1 MKRRT
6 GVGEMNAMAY
16 RITAAFLLGTSALAL
31 PAMAWAGS
39 DADQGARDA
48 PARADDGIKEIIVTA
63 NRSESSA
70 QKTPVALTA
79 YSGADLVAK
88 GVTNVLALATVDPSI
103 NVSTNGGASY
113 VAIRGIASTDV
124 TETGDPSVPI
134 SRDNFFT
141 NRSFSIGTSMY
152 DLARVEVLKG
162 PQGTLFGRNSTGG
175 LVQIVTR
182 KPGNTYGADISIE
195 GGSYNA
201 IKTEVGVDIPLAST
215 VQLRVA
221 GFQSYH
227 QGYRNLDGIG
237 GRGDDDN
244 TKSGRATLTFQPFQG
259 FQGLVQ
265 YQHDDV
271 DNTGDVAM
279 KLPFQQ
285 AYTGQQTVHFA
296 NFVPTYNRL
305 QGDRIRWEFSY
316 DLPANLT
323 LFYAGGYDH
332 QKWRHALDATSINS
346 DGTMA
351 GNPVQ
356 FHQGENPSTWNHEV
370 RLATPQSGKVTAQV
384 GWFHFTEHNGNLDS
398 GLYETSGTYAGNY
411 LIHFLYDTKTT
422 SDGAFGQFGWRPS
435 DTLHFSAGMRYTWD
449 HKERTGNAYLRCDIA
464 GIPSFLYSV
473 VGCVGTLPTEVTVG
487 NGNVSESK
495 PTFHVGVDW
504 NPGPRSMVYAK
515 FDTGFKSGGFNSN
528 GSAPSV
534 NYGPETLKAWEVGTK
549 NKFLDGHVMVN
560 ADAFYQTYN
569 GYQASQSTS
578 IISGGAS
585 GVFNVGSAEI
595 YGMEAQFIASTGGL
609 RFDANTTLLHARFTS
624 NSVVVKG
631 DSSTSVNL
639 MGRRLP
645 NAPDFVLTAG
655 LEYALAMGR
664 ATLTPRIE
672 LKHSSSYYF
681 SAFNDPDTQQGQFNT
696 LNATL
701 TLKPAVKGLEISAFV
716 RNLTNRTVLAS
727 AAETFTTT
735 PNPINAYEFQP
746 PRTFGLRVA
755 ARF

>member
-1 MKRRT
+1 
-6 GVGEMNAMAY
+6 MAY
-16 RITAAFLLGTSALAL
+16 RITAAFLLGTSALTL
-31 PAMAWAGS
+31 PVAAWASASAEGAAS
-39 DADQGARDA
+39 VTTADQGASPRSNDGKS
-48 PARADDGIKEIIVTA
+48 DDSIREIVVTA
-63 NRSESSA
+63 NRSASSA
-70 QKTPVALTA
+70 QKTPIALNA
-79 YSGADLVAK
+79 YSGGDLAAK
-88 GVTNVLALATVDPSI
+88 GVSNVLALATVDPSI

-152 DLARVEVLKG
+152 DLERVEVLKG

-175 LVQIVTR
+175 LVQVITR
-182 KPGNTYGADISIE
+182 KPGKTYGADISIE

-201 IKTEVGVDIPLAST
+201 IKTEVGVDIPIADT
-215 VQLRVA
+215 VQMRVA

-227 QGYRNLDGIG
+227 EGYRNLDNIG

-244 TKSGRATLTFQPFQG
+244 TKSGRLSLAFQPFQG
-259 FQGLVQ
+259 FNGLVQ

-279 KLPFQQ
+279 KLPFGQ
-285 AYTGQQTVHFA
+285 AYTGQQVVHFA
-296 NFVPTYNRL
+296 NYVPTYNKL
-305 QGDRIRWEFSY
+305 VGDRIRWEFSY
-316 DLPANLT
+316 ELPASLT

-332 QKWRHALDATSINS
+332 QKWRHALDATSIDANS
-346 DGTMA
+346 VQA

-356 FHQGENPSTWNHEV
+356 FRQGENPSTWNHEV
-370 RLATPQSGKVTAQV
+370 RLATPQNGKLTAQV
-384 GWFHFTEHNGNLDS
+384 GYFHFSEHNGNLDS
-398 GLYETSGTYAGNY
+398 GLYETAGTYANNY

-422 SDGAFGQFGWRPS
+422 SDGVFGQFGWRPTE
-435 DTLHFSAGMRYTWD
+435 TLHFSAGMRYTWD
-449 HKERTGNAYLRCDIA
+449 KKERTGNAYLRCDIA
-464 GIPSFLYSV
+464 GIPSFLYGV
-473 VGCVGTLPTEVTVG
+473 VGCNGSPPTETTVG

-495 PTFHVGVDW
+495 PTFHAGIDW
-504 NPGPRSMVYAK
+504 TPGPRSMVYAK

-534 NYGPETLKAWEVGTK
+534 NYGPETLKAWEIGTK
-549 NKFLDGHVMVN
+549 NKFLDGHIQLN

-595 YGMEAQFIASTGGL
+595 YGGEAQVIASAAGVRL
-609 RFDANTTLLHARFTS
+609 DVNSTLLHARFTS
-624 NSVVVKG
+624 NSVIVKG

-639 MGRRLP
+639 QGRSLP

-655 LEYALAMGR
+655 LEYALALGH

-681 SAFNDPDTQQGQFNT
+681 SAFNDPDTRQGQFNT

-701 TLKPAVKGLEISAFV
+701 TLKPALKGLEIAAFV
-716 RNLTNRTVLAS
+716 RNLTNKTVLAS
-727 AAETFTTT
+727 ATETFTTT

-746 PRTFGLRVA
+746 PRTFGVRVTGK
-755 ARF
+755 F

>member
-1 MKRRT
+1 MI
-6 GVGEMNAMAY
+6 AMAY

-31 PAMAWAGS
+31 PAVAWAAPDQAAPAAG
-39 DADQGARDA
+39 DQGAGTHA
-48 PARADDGIKEIIVTA
+48 AKSDDSIKEIVVTA

-70 QKTPVALTA
+70 QKTPIALTA
-79 YSGADLVAK
+79 YSGGDLAAK
-88 GVTNVLALATVDPSI
+88 GVSSVLALATVDPSI

-152 DLARVEVLKG
+152 DLERVEVLKG

-175 LVQIVTR
+175 LVQVITR
-182 KPGNTYGADISIE
+182 KPGNTFGADISVE
-195 GGSYNA
+195 AGSYDA
-201 IKTEVGVDIPLAST
+201 IKTEVGVNIPLADT

-227 QGYRNLDGIG
+227 EGYRNLDGIG

-244 TKSGRATLTFQPFQG
+244 TKSGRATLAFQPFEG
-259 FQGLVQ
+259 FHGLLQ

-271 DNTGDVAM
+271 QDTGDVAL
-279 KLPFQQ
+279 KLPFGQ
-285 AYTGQQTVHFA
+285 AYTGQQVVHFT
-296 NFVPTYNRL
+296 NYVPTFNAL
-305 QGDRIRWEFSY
+305 VGDRVRWEFSY
-316 DLPANLT
+316 DLPASLT

-332 QKWRHALDATSINS
+332 QKWRHALDATSIDS
-346 DGTMA
+346 TGAMA

-356 FHQGENPSTWNHEV
+356 FRQGENPSTWNHEV
-370 RLATPQSGKVTAQV
+370 RLATPQNGKLTAQV
-384 GWFHFTEHNGNLDS
+384 GYFHFSEDNANLDS
-398 GLYETSGTYAGNY
+398 GLYEYSGSYAGNY

-422 SDGAFGQFGWRPS
+422 SNGAFGQFGWRPL
-435 DTLHFSAGMRYTWD
+435 DALHFSAGMRYTWD

-473 VGCVGTLPTEVTVG
+473 VGCTGSDPTLVTPG

-495 PTFHVGVDW
+495 PTFHIGADW
-504 NPGPRSMVYAK
+504 TPTSRSMIYAK

-549 NKFLDGHVMVN
+549 NKFAGGHIMVN

-578 IISGGAS
+578 VISGGAS

-595 YGMEAQFIASTGGL
+595 YGFEGQFVASTGGL

-631 DSSTSVNL
+631 DDSTQVNL
-639 MGRRLP
+639 LGRRLP

-655 LEYALAMGR
+655 LEYALGLGN

-672 LKHSSSYYF
+672 LKHSSSYFF
-681 SAFNDPDTQQGQFNT
+681 SAFNDADTQQGQFNT

-701 TLKPAVKGLEISAFV
+701 TLKPALKGLEISAFV
-716 RNLTNRTVLAS
+716 RNLTNKTVLAS
-727 AAETFTTT
+727 ATETFTTT
-735 PNPINAYEFQP
+735 PDPINAYEFQP
-746 PRTFGLRVA
+746 PRTFGVRVTGK
-755 ARF
+755 F